1 VVSTAPQGTTL
12 PSVAL
17 LRRGVRDVTT
27 DPEELDPE
35 IDVELAGPSDDDD
48 EDVDDAVDA
57 LPDGFVIESEDDDAA
72 SVDDDE
78 TDGGG
83 EAPDATTASVAAA
96 AEDPDDFEEEIAPVV
111 RVPDEEDEAPARR
124 TGEFVCSRCFLV
136 KRESQLAVRSRK
148 VCRDC
153 A

>member
-1 VVSTAPQGTTL
+1 MRSTPPGR
-12 PSVAL
+12 VRHRERG
-17 LRRGVRDVTT
+17 RRPRDV
-27 DPEELDPE
+27 DE
-35 IDVELAGPSDDDD
+35 DD
-48 EDVDDAVDA
+48 EA
-57 LPDGFVIESEDDDAA
+57 
-72 SVDDDE
+72 
-78 TDGGG
+78 DGGG
-83 EAPDATTASVAAA
+83 GAPDPSDAPPASA
-96 AEDPDDFEEEIAPVV
+96 AEEPDDFEEEIAPVV